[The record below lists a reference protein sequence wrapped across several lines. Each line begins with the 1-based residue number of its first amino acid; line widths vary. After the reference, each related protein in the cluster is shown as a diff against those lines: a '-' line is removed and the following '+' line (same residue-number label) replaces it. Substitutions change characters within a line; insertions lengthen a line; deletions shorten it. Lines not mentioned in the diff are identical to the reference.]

1 MSGADYLALGDW
13 NAACAWCGRKR
24 KASTMRQLPPGVP
37 GGGLR
42 VCPDHWN
49 PRQPQDFVRGIPDY
63 QAPPWV
69 QPEADNFVQIC
80 TPNTITAIAWYAE
93 AGCAIAGY
101 VSPMFDPSISEE

>member
-49 PRQPQDFVRGIPDY
+49 PRQPQKQTTLSRCVH
-63 QAPPWV
+63 
-69 QPEADNFVQIC
+69 QILSQQL
-80 TPNTITAIAWYAE
+80 PGMQKLAARLQD
-93 AGCAIAGY
+93 
-101 VSPMFDPSISEE
+101 MFLRCLTLQ